1 MRVFALQLSSQE
13 PGASK
18 QSADL
23 LMLLPAGVDTVP
35 AEAANSGLGRE
46 GGRERAQQSL
56 HVAGVL

>member
-1 MRVFALQLSSQE
+1 
-13 PGASK
+13 
-18 QSADL
+18 
-23 LMLLPAGVDTVP
+23 MLLPAGVDTVP